1 MSDHVPQDPSTEHEE
16 EGHPLGTLFVLMIF
30 LATLVGMWSVIYV
43 MFLER

>member
-1 MSDHVPQDPSTEHEE
+1 MTDDAPRHPSDEHEE

-30 LATLVGMWSVIYV
+30 LAVLVGMWSVIYL

>member
-1 MSDHVPQDPSTEHEE
+1 VTDDTHRHSHEHEE

-30 LATLVGMWSVIYV
+30 LAVLVGMWTVIYL

>member
-1 MSDHVPQDPSTEHEE
+1 MSDHLRPDSSPEHEE

-30 LATLVGMWSVIYV
+30 LAALVGMWSVIYV